1 MRCDEDVT
9 EVAVDGA
16 SDPIRRLSSNGV
28 TVTLDPARAG
38 WMRESSDVA
47 GQPAELRRR
56 FWSDGYLLLRGVL
69 DRSDVLDI
77 RADYFER
84 LERHDAVHGGRG
96 PAYGTAGH
104 PAHELVRSPAFDA
117 FTRNARLLEL
127 AEVLLA
133 APVELIPRRI
143 VRHFAPHGPQ
153 ASRAHLDYDYLD
165 QGSDQIVTAWITL
178 GDCPVER
185 GGLVYLEGSQGAE
198 PAQLDAL
205 RPYTDRPHDVRPV
218 SNDLDRTAAALG
230 GRWLC
235 ANFEAGDVALHTA
248 RIVHAS
254 LDNVSDVPRLST
266 DLRFRRVGDA
276 ADQRWGAD
284 WSADDGY

>member
-1 MRCDEDVT
+1 MT
-9 EVAVDGA
+9 EAAGGGA
-16 SDPIRRLSSNGV
+16 SARIRRLSSNGV
-28 TVTLDPARAG
+28 SVALDPARAG
-38 WMRESSDVA
+38 WMRESTDVA
-47 GQPAELRRR
+47 GRPAALRRR

-69 DRSDVLDI
+69 DRADVLGI

-84 LERHDAVHGGRG
+84 LERHHAVIGGPG

-117 FTRNARLLEL
+117 FTRDARLREP
-127 AEVLLA
+127 AERLLA

-143 VRHFAPHGPQ
+143 VRHFAPNSPQ
-153 ASRAHLDYDYLD
+153 ASRAHLDFDYLD
-165 QGSDQIVTAWITL
+165 QGSDQIVIAWIPL

-185 GGLVYLEGSQGAE
+185 GGIVYLEGSQGAD

-205 RPYTDRPHDVRPV
+205 RPYTDRPHDPRPV

-235 ANFEAGDVALHTA
+235 ANFEAGDVVLHTV

-266 DLRFRRVGDA
+266 DVRFRRIGDP